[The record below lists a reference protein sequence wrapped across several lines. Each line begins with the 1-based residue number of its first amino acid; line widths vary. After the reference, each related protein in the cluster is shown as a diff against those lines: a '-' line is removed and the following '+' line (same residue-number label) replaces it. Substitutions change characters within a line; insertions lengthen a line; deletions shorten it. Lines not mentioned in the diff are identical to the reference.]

1 MRHATGLGI
10 KHSRPRG
17 FTLVE
22 VLLAAV
28 LLALV
33 SGALATQLAVARQTA
48 TTARR
53 TVQASM
59 LGQALMD
66 EIIRLP
72 ASSPGSA
79 PPARAPSTFNV
90 CGDFNGYA
98 DGPNNL
104 CDIQGNPYPAAMQGF
119 TRKVREQWITQSAS
133 VVNGANQNVPY
144 AVPGDL
150 ITVTVACQGKTL
162 FTLRRFVAALPQ
174 QP

>member
-1 MRHATGLGI
+1 MRPVMGLGI
-10 KHSRPRG
+10 KHSRVRG

-33 SGALATQLAVARQTA
+33 SGALATQLAVARETSEA
-48 TTARR
+48 ARR
-53 TVQASM
+53 AVKASM

-72 ASSPGSA
+72 VASPLQQPPGRPASSF
-79 PPARAPSTFNV
+79 TD
-90 CGDFNGYA
+90 CGEFNGYT

-104 CDIQGNPYPAAMQGF
+104 ADIQGNPYPAAVQGF
-119 TRKVREQWITQSAS
+119 TRTVQEQWTTQAVSVNSGFGQPAS
-133 VVNGANQNVPY
+133 YTVS
-144 AVPGDL
+144 GDL
-150 ITVTVACQGKTL
+150 ITITVAWQGTPM
-162 FTLRRFVAALPQ
+162 FTLRHFMAALPR